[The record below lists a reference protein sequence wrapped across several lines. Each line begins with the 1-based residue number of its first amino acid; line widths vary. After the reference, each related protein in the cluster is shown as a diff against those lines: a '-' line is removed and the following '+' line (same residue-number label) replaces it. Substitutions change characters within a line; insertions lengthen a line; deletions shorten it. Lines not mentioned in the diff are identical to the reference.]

1 MIGPVTYT
9 TSAGGLGRS
18 DEGRRASRR
27 GRVDPYPLTVRPLEV
42 VPSAAPV
49 VDLRTAPHA
58 GPLDDGT
65 GDGRGA
71 RAWEHAVDYLSR
83 FVTGGSDGPVVGQVI
98 KPFARRRGADHDQLA
113 EVLAALDDGR
123 PVAFYGWWPTEGA
136 ADTTEILGVDAM
148 EVPPPD
154 RKRAGLVDG
163 HTVVIVGYGC
173 HDAFPGGG
181 YVIVRNGWS
190 GWGDAGDGYMPFTYL
205 RTYATELW
213 TARLAGGSTRGAAG
227 GGPAAERQAGGGARL
242 PAVAPRDAADV
253 AIDDRA
259 RCRDQRASLLRLF
272 FSEDLMELARARAIC
287 STCPV
292 RVPCL
297 ARALVRHEPCGVWG
311 GEILVDGRVV
321 AEKRGRGRPPKVPRA
336 RLVVDEITG
345 VPIVA

>member
-1 MIGPVTYT
+1 M
-9 TSAGGLGRS
+9 
-18 DEGRRASRR
+18 
-27 GRVDPYPLTVRPLEV
+27 
-42 VPSAAPV
+42 PSAAPV
-49 VDLRTAPHA
+49 VDLRSAPHA

-65 GDGRGA
+65 GA
-71 RAWEHAVDYLSR
+71 RAWEHALDYLSR
-83 FVTGGSDGPVVGQVI
+83 FVTGGSGAPVVEQVI
-98 KPFARRRGADHDQLA
+98 KPYDRRRGADHEQLRD
-113 EVLAALDDGR
+113 VLAALDDGR

-154 RKRAGLVDG
+154 RKRAGLADG

-190 GWGDAGDGYMPFTYL
+190 GWGDEGDGYMPFTYL

-213 TARLAGGSTRGAAG
+213 AARPAAGGSTREPAS
-227 GGPAAERQAGGGARL
+227 GGPATERQAGGGPRL

-253 AIDDRA
+253 AIDRHA
-259 RCRDQRASLLRLF
+259 RCRDQRASLTPLF
-272 FSEDLMELARARAIC
+272 FSEDLIELARARAIC

-297 ARALVRHEPCGVWG
+297 DRALARHEPCGVWG
-311 GEILVDGRVV
+311 GEIVVDGRVV